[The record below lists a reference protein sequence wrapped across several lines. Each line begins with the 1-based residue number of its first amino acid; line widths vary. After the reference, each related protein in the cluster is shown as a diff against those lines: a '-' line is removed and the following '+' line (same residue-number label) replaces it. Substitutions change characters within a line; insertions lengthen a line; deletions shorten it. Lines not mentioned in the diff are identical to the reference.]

1 MAYKSKKLKQKQ
13 LTKEEQEQLDHE
25 LKELAELLY
34 DIYQDKKRKE
44 KNNDVPSNI

>member
-1 MAYKSKKLKQKQ
+1 MAYKSKKLKQIQ
-13 LTKEEQEQLDHE
+13 LTKEEQEQLDRE
-25 LKELAELLY
+25 ITGLAQLIY